1 MPGSL
6 KETHDR
12 PEALNLLSIFAALN
26 NRSTEEIISFYS
38 GKEFS
43 LFKNDLA
50 DVVVEKM
57 DPINKEMKKL
67 MEDKTYLDLIMKNG
81 KEKAIYVADSVLD
94 KVYSAVGFS
103 KT

>member
-1 MPGSL
+1 
-6 KETHDR
+6 
-12 PEALNLLSIFAALN
+12 
-26 NRSTEEIISFYS
+26 
-38 GKEFS
+38 
-43 LFKNDLA
+43 
-50 DVVVEKM
+50 
-57 DPINKEMKKL
+57 MKKL